1 MNITMTWYLTGFI
14 VCRLWS
20 SERRARA
27 AEDYEISSRSGL
39 YNRIIKV
46 LIQSGMLHSVTE
58 AIFLLCIIVGSDN
71 GIAFMSDVEAR
82 IIGIVTTLI
91 VLQLNRSG
99 GDNDTTVVKIRPSRD
114 NHGSS
119 GAQTKHADSRQDE
132 VAINVEMT
140 PVNTN
145 DPVKPR
151 NWA

>member
-99 GDNDTTVVKIRPSRD
+99 VITIPRWSRSARRETIMAALA
-114 NHGSS
+114 HKLSTPIAGK
-119 GAQTKHADSRQDE
+119 TK
-132 VAINVEMT
+132 
-140 PVNTN
+140 
-145 DPVKPR
+145 
-151 NWA
+151 